1 MTAQQILNDI
11 KPLGSEG
18 YRNILANH
26 GVTGPCYGV
35 KVEELK
41 KIQKRVKTDYRLA
54 LDLYDTG
61 IYDAM
66 YLAGLIAP
74 DATATPTMSKKDL
87 RKWIAKAN
95 CDALAQYTVAW
106 VAAESPHGH
115 DIALEW
121 IDSKQERVAAAGWA
135 TLSSLVATK
144 DDADLD
150 LPELK
155 QLLQRVQKTINDQP
169 TRVRYTMNGFII
181 AVGCYV
187 KSLTTLA
194 LQTAAK
200 IGPVTVDLVGDCK
213 IPSAPEQIHKV
224 QKRGAI
230 GKKRR
235 SAKC

>member
-1 MTAQQILNDI
+1 MTAAEIVQEL
-11 KPLGSEG
+11 KPLGSAS
-18 YRNILANH
+18 IKKVLLKH
-26 GVTGPCYGV
+26 GIQEPLLGV
-35 KVEELK
+35 KIEELK
-41 KIQKRVKTDYRLA
+41 KFQKRIKTDYKLA

-155 QLLQRVQKTINDQP
+155 QLFQRVQKTINDQP

-200 IGPVTVDLVGDCK
+200 IGPV
-213 IPSAPEQIHKV
+213 
-224 QKRGAI
+224 
-230 GKKRR
+230 
-235 SAKC
+235 